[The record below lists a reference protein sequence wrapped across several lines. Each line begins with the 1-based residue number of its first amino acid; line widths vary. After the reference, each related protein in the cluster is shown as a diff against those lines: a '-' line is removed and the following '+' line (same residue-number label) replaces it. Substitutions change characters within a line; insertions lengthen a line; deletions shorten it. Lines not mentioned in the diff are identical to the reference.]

1 MCGICGFNW
10 SDAHLIERMKA
21 RLVHRGPDDH
31 GTYLADGISLGHRR
45 LSIIDLSEA
54 GRQPLSNEDGTVWI
68 TFNGEIY
75 NQRQLRE
82 QLAAKGHVF
91 RSRTDTEAIVHAYE
105 EYGLDFARH
114 LTGMF
119 ALAIWDAPRRRLVL
133 ARDRLGLKPLYYTL
147 EAGRLRFASEI
158 KALLADPTLPR
169 ALNRQGLLDLLGY
182 EFVPAPATLFEGIH
196 KLLPGCMLTLESDGR
211 ARLSRYWALEA
222 GCVEASEQ
230 ALMELLERACAE
242 HTMSDVP
249 LGAFLSG
256 GIDSSSI
263 VSILSRTVA
272 GGLAT
277 FALGYREAS
286 FSEFEYARRVA
297 DQFHTRHT
305 ELLVRP
311 VDAAAIERSV
321 WHLDEPTTDPSNLPF
336 MLICAEARRHVKV
349 CLSGDGGD
357 ELLMGYDRFR
367 ASQANFWL
375 ERVPLPMRERLYRAA
390 IASLPDNEL
399 KKGARNLIKR
409 FLQGALLSRDGEH
422 LRWQYFSD
430 PTQMAAILQPQF
442 LRGLDPDPFAPVK
455 RWSVHAPRER
465 GRREQYVEL
474 NTVLPDS
481 VLMKVDKMSMACG
494 LEVRPPFLDHRVVE
508 FCYSLPSRAKLH
520 GLTTKWL
527 LKRAM
532 RERLPP
538 GIAMRPKQG
547 FSIPMKNWIRGELLE
562 LTRDEVFGSP
572 LIGEHLCR
580 EALERLWREHQTR
593 QHNHSH
599 LFWTLLNLALW
610 ERQLLRGHTPAPGN
624 ARDSAGSTRLE
635 PKHIQLSAD
644 GSRAIP
650 SAGVVTARAHVDLAV
665 GNRRHGEF
673 DGIARSAGA

>member
-10 SDAHLIERMKA
+10 SDERLIEKMKA

-31 GTYLADGISLGHRR
+31 GSYVAEGVSLGHRR
-45 LSIIDLSEA
+45 LSIVDLSDA

-75 NQRQLRE
+75 NHLELRSRLE
-82 QLAAKGHVF
+82 AKGHVF
-91 RSRTDTEAIVHAYE
+91 RSRSDTEAIVHAYE
-105 EYGLDFARH
+105 EYGLEFARH

-119 ALAIWDAPRRRLVL
+119 ALAIWDARRRRLVL
-133 ARDRLGLKPLYYTL
+133 ARDRLGLKPLYY
-147 EAGRLRFASEI
+147 AFSQGRLRFASEI

-169 ALNRQGLLDLLGY
+169 ALHRQGLLELLGY
-182 EFVPAPATLFEGIH
+182 EFVPAPATLFAGIH
-196 KLLPGCMLTLESDGR
+196 KLLPGCLLTLEGGR
-211 ARLSRYWALEA
+211 ARLSRYWSLERQEA
-222 GCVEASEQ
+222 AASEE
-230 ALMELLERACAE
+230 ALAQLLERSCAE

-256 GIDSSSI
+256 GIDSSTI
-263 VSILSRTVA
+263 VSFLSRTLPSGVQ
-272 GGLAT
+272 T

-297 DQFHTRHT
+297 EHFHTRHT

-311 VDAAAIERSV
+311 VDAAAIQRSV

-336 MLICAEARRHVKV
+336 MLICAEARRYVKV

-367 ASQANFWL
+367 ASKANFWL
-375 ERVPLPMRERLYRAA
+375 ERLPLPQRQRLYRAA
-390 IASLPDNEL
+390 VASLPDNEL
-399 KKGARNLIKR
+399 KKGLSNVIKR
-409 FLQGALLSRDGEH
+409 FLQGALLSADGEH

-430 PTQMAAILQPQF
+430 PAQTAALLKPEA
-442 LRGLDPDPFAPVK
+442 LRDLDTDPFAPVK
-455 RWSVHAPRER
+455 RWSSQAPRER
-465 GRREQYVEL
+465 GAREQYVEL

-508 FCYSLPSRAKLH
+508 YCYSLPTSAKLH

-527 LKRAM
+527 LKQAM

-562 LTRDEVFGSP
+562 LTRDEVFSSP
-572 LIGEHLCR
+572 LVAEHFRR
-580 EALERLWREHQTR
+580 EALERLWREHQARR
-593 QHNHSH
+593 QNHSH

-610 ERQLLRGHTPAPGN
+610 ERQLLRGGMSAEAPASPAPAGRPMPRE
-624 ARDSAGSTRLE
+624 ARPLL
-635 PKHIQLSAD
+635 Q
-644 GSRAIP
+644 
-650 SAGVVTARAHVDLAV
+650 TA
-665 GNRRHGEF
+665 
-673 DGIARSAGA
+673 S

>member
-10 SDAHLIERMKA
+10 ADERLIEGMKS

-31 GTYLADGISLGHRR
+31 GSHVADGISLGHRR
-45 LSIIDLSEA
+45 LSIVDLSEA
-54 GRQPLSNEDGTVWI
+54 ARQPLSNEDGTVWI

-75 NQRQLRE
+75 NHLQLRSRL
-82 QLAAKGHVF
+82 QAKGHVF
-91 RSRTDTEAIVHAYE
+91 RSRSDTEVIVHAYE

-114 LTGMF
+114 LDGMF

-133 ARDRLGLKPLYYTL
+133 ARDRLGMKPLYYTL

-158 KALLADPTLPR
+158 KALLVDPTLPK

-196 KLLPGCMLTLESDGR
+196 KLLPGCLLCLEADGR
-211 ARLSRYWALEA
+211 ARLTRYWSLERREVEPTEEALT
-222 GCVEASEQ
+222 
-230 ALMELLERACAE
+230 ELLERACGE

-256 GIDSSSI
+256 GIDSSTV
-263 VSILSRTVA
+263 VSFLSRTLPM
-272 GGLAT
+272 GLQT

-286 FSEFEYARRVA
+286 FSELGYARRVA
-297 DQFHTRHT
+297 EHFHTRHT

-311 VDAAAIERSV
+311 VDAAAIQRSV

-336 MLICAEARRHVKV
+336 MLICAEARRYVKV

-367 ASQANFWL
+367 ASKASAWL
-375 ERVPLPMRERLYRAA
+375 DRLPLPQRQRLYRLAV
-390 IASLPDNEL
+390 ASLPDNEL
-399 KKGARNLIKR
+399 KKGAGNIIKR

-422 LRWQYFSD
+422 IRWQYFTD
-430 PTQMAAILQPQF
+430 PAQTAAILKPELLQA
-442 LRGLDPDPFAPVK
+442 LDTDPFTPVK
-455 RWSVHAPRER
+455 RWSSQAPRER
-465 GRREQYVEL
+465 GLREQYIEL

-508 FCYSLPSRAKLH
+508 FCYSLPTRVKLR
-520 GLTTKWL
+520 GFTTKWL

-532 RERLPP
+532 RDRLPP
-538 GIAMRPKQG
+538 GIAMRAKQG

-562 LTRDEVFGSP
+562 LTRDEVFSSP
-572 LIGEHLCR
+572 LIAEHLRR
-580 EALERLWREHQTR
+580 EALERLWHEHQAR
-593 QHNHSH
+593 RHNHSH
-599 LFWTLLNLALW
+599 LFWTLLNFALW
-610 ERQLLRGHTPAPGN
+610 ERQLLRGETPAAPGV
-624 ARDSAGSTRLE
+624 AVSA
-635 PKHIQLSAD
+635 A
-644 GSRAIP
+644 A
-650 SAGVVTARAHVDLAV
+650 
-665 GNRRHGEF
+665 
-673 DGIARSAGA
+673 

>member
-1 MCGICGFNW
+1 
-10 SDAHLIERMKA
+10 MKA

-31 GTYLADGISLGHRR
+31 GSYVAEGVSLGHRR
-45 LSIIDLSEA
+45 LSIVDLSEA

-75 NQRQLRE
+75 NHLELRTRL
-82 QLAAKGHVF
+82 QARGHVF

-105 EYGLDFARH
+105 EYGLDFASH

-119 ALAIWDAPRRRLVL
+119 ALAIWDGPRRRLVL

-147 EAGRLRFASEI
+147 EGGRLRFASEI
-158 KALLADPTLPR
+158 KALLEDPTLPR
-169 ALNRQGLLDLLGY
+169 ALHRQGLLDLLGY
-182 EFVPAPATLFEGIH
+182 EFVPAPATLFEGVR
-196 KLLPGCMLTLESDGR
+196 KLLPGCTLTLEADGR
-211 ARLSRYWALEA
+211 ARLTRYWSLEPREVDVGEEALA
-222 GCVEASEQ
+222 
-230 ALMELLERACAE
+230 ELLERSCAE

-256 GIDSSSI
+256 GIDSSTV
-263 VSILSRTVA
+263 VSFLSRSLPT
-272 GGLAT
+272 GLQT

-286 FSEFEYARRVA
+286 FSELDYARTVA
-297 DQFHTRHT
+297 EHFHTRHT

-311 VDAAAIERSV
+311 VDAQAIERSV

-336 MLICAEARRHVKV
+336 MLICAEARRFVKV

-367 ASQANFWL
+367 ASKANSWL
-375 ERVPLPMRERLYRAA
+375 DRLPLPQRQLLYRAIVA
-390 IASLPDNEL
+390 CLPDNER
-399 KKGARNLIKR
+399 KKGASNVIKR
-409 FLQGALLSRDGEH
+409 FLQGALLSADGEH
-422 LRWQYFSD
+422 IRWQYFSD
-430 PTQMAAILQPQF
+430 PAQTAEVLKPEF
-442 LRGLDPDPFAPVK
+442 LREVDTDPFTPVK
-455 RWSVHAPRER
+455 RWSTQAPRER
-465 GRREQYVEL
+465 GLREQYVEL

-508 FCYSLPSRAKLH
+508 YCYSLPTSQKLR

-538 GIAMRPKQG
+538 GIATRAKQG

-562 LTRDEVFGSP
+562 LTRDSVFSSS
-572 LIGEHLCR
+572 LITEHFRR
-580 EALERLWREHQTR
+580 EALEKLWAQHQAR
-593 QHNHSH
+593 RHNHSH

-610 ERQLLRGHTPAPGN
+610 ERRFLCPV
-624 ARDSAGSTRLE
+624 
-635 PKHIQLSAD
+635 
-644 GSRAIP
+644 RAP
-650 SAGVVTARAHVDLAV
+650 SAQLEAAPALRAA
-665 GNRRHGEF
+665 
-673 DGIARSAGA
+673 S

>member
-10 SDAHLIERMKA
+10 SDGHLIERMKA

-31 GTYLADGISLGHRR
+31 GTYVAEGVSLGHRR
-45 LSIIDLSEA
+45 LSIVDLREA
-54 GRQPLSNEDGTVWI
+54 GRQPLSNEDGSVWI

-75 NQRQLRE
+75 NHQDLRSR
-82 QLAAKGHVF
+82 LKAKGHVF
-91 RSRTDTEAIVHAYE
+91 RSRSDTEAIVHAYE

-147 EAGRLRFASEI
+147 SDGRLRFASEI
-158 KALLADPTLPR
+158 KALLADTTLPR
-169 ALNRQGLLDLLGY
+169 ALHGQGLLDLLGY

-196 KLLPGCMLTLESDGR
+196 KLLPGCTLTVEGDGST
-211 ARLSRYWALEA
+211 RLSRYWSLEPKEVAADEEALA
-222 GCVEASEQ
+222 D
-230 ALMELLERACAE
+230 LLESACAA

-256 GIDSSSI
+256 GIDSSTV
-263 VSILSRTVA
+263 VSFLSHSLPA
-272 GGLAT
+272 GLQT
-277 FALGYREAS
+277 FALGYEEAS
-286 FSEFEYARRVA
+286 FSELDYARVVA
-297 DQFHTRHT
+297 EHFHTRHT

-336 MLICAEARRHVKV
+336 MLICAEARRYVKV

-367 ASQANFWL
+367 ASKANSWL
-375 ERVPLPMRERLYRAA
+375 ERLPLPMRRHLYGAA
-390 IASLPDNEL
+390 VACLPDNER
-399 KKGARNLIKR
+399 KKGASNVVKR
-409 FLQGALLSRDGEH
+409 FLQGALLNADGEH
-422 LRWQYFSD
+422 IRWQYFSD
-430 PTQMAAILQPQF
+430 PAQTAEIFEPDF
-442 LRGLDPDPFAPVK
+442 LRGLDTDPFTPVK
-455 RWSVHAPRER
+455 RWSSQAPRER
-465 GRREQYVEL
+465 GLREQYVEL

-508 FCYSLPSRAKLH
+508 FCYSLPTNAKLR

-527 LKRAM
+527 LKHAM

-562 LTRDEVFGSP
+562 LTRDEVFSSP
-572 LIGEHLCR
+572 LIAEHFR
-580 EALERLWREHQTR
+580 RDSLERLWQEHQAR
-593 QHNHSH
+593 RHNHSH

-610 ERQLLRGHTPAPGN
+610 DRQLLRGNAAPA
-624 ARDSAGSTRLE
+624 AETVRERT
-635 PKHIQLSAD
+635 
-644 GSRAIP
+644 
-650 SAGVVTARAHVDLAV
+650 GVATAEAAPAV
-665 GNRRHGEF
+665 
-673 DGIARSAGA
+673 RSESGPVLQAAS

>member
-10 SDAHLIERMKA
+10 SDERLIEKMKA

-31 GTYLADGISLGHRR
+31 GSYVAEGVSLGHRR
-45 LSIIDLSEA
+45 LSIVDLSDA

-75 NQRQLRE
+75 NHLELRSRLE
-82 QLAAKGHVF
+82 AKGHVF
-91 RSRTDTEAIVHAYE
+91 RSRSDTEAIVHAYE
-105 EYGLDFARH
+105 EYGLEFARH

-119 ALAIWDAPRRRLVL
+119 ALAIWDATRRRLVL
-133 ARDRLGLKPLYYTL
+133 ARDRLGLKPLYY
-147 EAGRLRFASEI
+147 AFSQGRLRFASEI

-169 ALNRQGLLDLLGY
+169 ALHRQGLLELLGY
-182 EFVPAPATLFEGIH
+182 EFVPAPATLFAGIH
-196 KLLPGCMLTLESDGR
+196 KLLPGCLLTLEGGR
-211 ARLSRYWALEA
+211 ARLSRYWSLERQEA
-222 GCVEASEQ
+222 AASEE
-230 ALMELLERACAE
+230 ALAQLLERSCAE

-256 GIDSSSI
+256 GIDSSTI
-263 VSILSRTVA
+263 VSFLSRTLPSGVQ
-272 GGLAT
+272 T

-297 DQFHTRHT
+297 EHFHTRHT

-311 VDAAAIERSV
+311 VDAAAIQRSV

-336 MLICAEARRHVKV
+336 MLICAEARRYVKV

-367 ASQANFWL
+367 ASKANFWL
-375 ERVPLPMRERLYRAA
+375 ERLPLPQRQRLYRAA
-390 IASLPDNEL
+390 VASLPDNEL
-399 KKGARNLIKR
+399 KKGLSNVIKR
-409 FLQGALLSRDGEH
+409 FLQGALLSADGEH

-430 PTQMAAILQPQF
+430 PAQTAALLKPEA
-442 LRGLDPDPFAPVK
+442 LRDLDTDPFAPVK
-455 RWSVHAPRER
+455 RWSSQAPRER
-465 GRREQYVEL
+465 GAREQYVEL

-508 FCYSLPSRAKLH
+508 YCYSLPTSAKLH

-527 LKRAM
+527 LKQAM

-562 LTRDEVFGSP
+562 LTRDEVFSSP
-572 LIGEHLCR
+572 LVAEHFRR
-580 EALERLWREHQTR
+580 EALERLWREHQARR
-593 QHNHSH
+593 QNHSH

-610 ERQLLRGHTPAPGN
+610 ERQLLRGGMSAEAPASPAP
-624 ARDSAGSTRLE
+624 AGRPMPRE
-635 PKHIQLSAD
+635 
-644 GSRAIP
+644 
-650 SAGVVTARAHVDLAV
+650 
-665 GNRRHGEF
+665 
-673 DGIARSAGA
+673 ARSLLQTAS